1 MKSAAEHA
9 ELLRK
14 VETVN
19 TLTSVNKK
27 LQDDKD
33 RLVKEAADLNA
44 KVARLEADIL
54 PIEGEINFQCL
65 GAGLLSDS
73 VSRLSLLSIFP
84 RIIQSSITFSLT
96 LFSPAIC
103 PIQRRGVTCKRQ
115 LT

>member
-54 PIEGEINFQCL
+54 PIEGVINLHCL
-65 GAGLLSDS
+65 GAALLSES
-73 VSRLSLLSIFP
+73 VILSFAYHYYASFLESFSLPSLSLSLFFP
-84 RIIQSSITFSLT
+84 LPFA
-96 LFSPAIC
+96 LFSGEA
-103 PIQRRGVTCKRQ
+103 
-115 LT
+115 